1 MHKILSLLF
10 FAAST
15 LNVWAADQSWV
26 KVSEPGDLAYWVTVG
41 KHLPSKN
48 PDEVIYQTR
57 RDFPDFFKVEKARLN
72 CITGQ
77 KQVLSSDQYATD
89 KGNLIDHVD
98 FTKHE
103 RPLVYML
110 TPSQKEFKVACRS

>member
-1 MHKILSLLF
+1 MYKILSLLF

-41 KHLPSKN
+41 NTLPSKN

-57 RDFPDFFKVEKARLN
+57 RDFPDFFKVAVQTYSSLSD
-72 CITGQ
+72 IH
-77 KQVLSSDQYATD
+77 KQ
-89 KGNLIDHVD
+89 
-98 FTKHE
+98 
-103 RPLVYML
+103 
-110 TPSQKEFKVACRS
+110 CRYF